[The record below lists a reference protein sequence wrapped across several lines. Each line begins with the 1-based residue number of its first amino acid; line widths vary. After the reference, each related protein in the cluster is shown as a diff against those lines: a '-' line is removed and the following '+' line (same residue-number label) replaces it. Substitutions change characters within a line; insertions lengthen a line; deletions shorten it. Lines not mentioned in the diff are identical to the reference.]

1 MKRMKWRL
9 LCWLVLY
16 LVFHNIT
23 CMGNTSC
30 NRDRKNS
37 HPSRNDQNSVS
48 DKRQGSG
55 RCKPSSGRKAAI
67 LDTRCCMEE
76 INSILEKGTGR
87 NTIDAM
93 RNLERM
99 LEDTE
104 VNGTTPISIKRLVA
118 ILHRPNGPFRGL
130 EINANETKAMS
141 AMAVNNS
148 KVRIQLPR
156 ELGVGSDNTIVFC
169 MLTWPETNGT
179 IWEAPGEI
187 YESRLIGLS
196 VQGKNVSGLQE
207 RVNITMNLILK
218 ENETRRPMC
227 AFFNFSTQKYSSYG
241 CETLWD
247 NSQDHVTCSCD
258 HLTYFGVLMV
268 SANISPEDQQIL
280 TFITLTGCSISLFAL
295 VLTVLLFITNKTIRT
310 DVSMKVHINLAIAL
324 ILLNVHFLPSHT
336 VAELS
341 SPGLCLYVALSLHF
355 SLLATF
361 SWMAVEGFHL
371 YLLLIRVFNIY
382 VRRYLLKISLVGWGV
397 PAVIVSLVA
406 IIDTDTYGRVPLD
419 LSNSNSTA
427 ICYIRNDMV
436 KNVTTVGVFSL
447 VFLFNMIMLGVMV
460 QRVLSL
466 RHSKEFGQRNHDR
479 AKREIFTLLGIT
491 VLLGIPWGLVFF
503 SFGYLTTAGLYPF
516 CILNSLQGFFIFLW
530 FVMSLRK
537 IGKSAETSGVTHS
550 INS

>member
-169 MLTWPETNGT
+169 MLTWPETNG
-179 IWEAPGEI
+179 
-187 YESRLIGLS
+187 
-196 VQGKNVSGLQE
+196 
-207 RVNITMNLILK
+207 
-218 ENETRRPMC
+218 
-227 AFFNFSTQKYSSYG
+227 
-241 CETLWD
+241 
-247 NSQDHVTCSCD
+247 
-258 HLTYFGVLMV
+258 V